1 MTGPRLGVAA
11 GPRPGVAAG
20 PRPGVAAGP
29 RLGVVADDV
38 TGACDLADAVRDAG
52 GSAVVVLGAPA
63 PGLDLPPC
71 DAAVVA
77 LRTRTAP
84 AAQAVAESVAAASW
98 LRDRGASAVYQKYC
112 STFDSTDDGTIGP
125 VADALLDLLGPGAV
139 SVGTPA
145 TPRAGRTQY
154 QGHLFVGDRLLSESP
169 LRHHPLTPM
178 TDPDLVRV
186 LGRQTPRGVGL
197 LPWGALRGPD
207 AGAALAR
214 VVDDGVAHVLVDAL
228 TDEDLDALARVVGAG
243 NGGGGAAGTEPA
255 RIGSAGAGTAGI
267 GSGAPRVDGRPVLLG
282 GAAGFAAALARS
294 WASGAAEPADVPAP
308 RASRGRAL
316 IVSGSCSARTREQV
330 DRFPGPRVP
339 LDADA
344 LAADPDGALA
354 AVLDA
359 LRAAYADGPGPVLV
373 SSSADPD
380 AVRGTQER
388 LGVRRA
394 AAVLERTAGEVAA
407 RAVRDLGVGR
417 LLVAGGETSGAVAS
431 ALGLGVLR
439 VGPAAAPGAPWMVP
453 VDGPAVAVLLKS
465 GNFGDPDL
473 FTTAWEACP

>member
-1 MTGPRLGVAA
+1 MT
-11 GPRPGVAAG
+11 
-20 PRPGVAAGP
+20 GP

-52 GSAVVVLGAPA
+52 GSAVVVLGVPA
-63 PGLDLPPC
+63 PGLDLPAC

-84 AAQAVAESVAAASW
+84 VARAVAESVAAASW
-98 LRDRGASAVYQKYC
+98 LLGRGATAVYQKYC

-154 QGHLFVGDRLLSESP
+154 QGHLFVGDRLLSESS

-186 LGRQTPRGVGL
+186 LGRQTPRGVAL
-197 LPWGALRGPD
+197 LPWGTLHGPD
-207 AGAALAR
+207 AAGALAG
-214 VVDDGVAHVLVDAL
+214 VVDGGAAHVLADAL
-228 TDEDLDALARVVGAG
+228 TDEDLGALAAVVGAPV
-243 NGGGGAAGTEPA
+243 GGG
-255 RIGSAGAGTAGI
+255 
-267 GSGAPRVDGRPVLLG
+267 GRPVLLG
-282 GAAGFAAALARS
+282 GAAGFAAALART
-294 WASGAAEPADVPAP
+294 WSGAAPGSDEPP
-308 RASRGRAL
+308 RARSTGRRAL
-316 IVSGSCSARTREQV
+316 VVSGSCSARTLEQV
-330 DRFPGPRVP
+330 DRFPGPRVL

-344 LAADPDGALA
+344 LAADPDGALD
-354 AVLDA
+354 AVLRDLA
-359 LRAAYADGPGPVLV
+359 AAYAEGPGPVLV

-394 AAVLERTAGEVAA
+394 AEVLEHAAGEVAV

-417 LLVAGGETSGAVAS
+417 LLVAGGETSGAVAA

-439 VGPAAAPGAPWMVP
+439 VGPAAAPGVPWMVP

-465 GNFGDPDL
+465 GNFGGPDL
-473 FTTAWEACP
+473 FTTAWEVCP

>member
-1 MTGPRLGVAA
+1 VT
-11 GPRPGVAAG
+11 
-20 PRPGVAAGP
+20 AGP

-52 GSAVVVLGAPA
+52 GSAVVVLGV
-63 PGLDLPPC
+63 PGPSTTLPPC

-84 AAQAVAESVAAASW
+84 VGQAVAESVAAASW
-98 LRDRGASAVYQKYC
+98 LLARGAATIYQKYC
-112 STFDSTDDGTIGP
+112 STFDSTDEGTIGP

-154 QGHLFVGDRLLSESP
+154 QGHLFVGDRLLSESS

-186 LGRQTPRGVGL
+186 LGRQTARRVGL
-197 LPWGALRGPD
+197 LPWGGLRGPEP
-207 AGAALAR
+207 AAALAR
-214 VVDDGVAHVLVDAL
+214 VVGDGAVHVLADAL
-228 TDEDLDALARVVGAG
+228 TDEDLDTLAGVVGAG
-243 NGGGGAAGTEPA
+243 VVGAGVVGAGVVGAGVVGAAG
-255 RIGSAGAGTAGI
+255 SGAA
-267 GSGAPRVDGRPVLLG
+267 GSGAARRPVLLG
-282 GAAGFAAALARS
+282 GAAGLAGALARS
-294 WASGAAEPADVPAP
+294 WPHDAADAVDPAGT
-308 RASRGRAL
+308 RTTRGRAL
-316 IVSGSCSARTREQV
+316 VVSGSCSARTLEQV
-330 DRFPGPRVP
+330 TRFPGPRVG

-344 LAADPDGALA
+344 LVADPERALE
-354 AVLDA
+354 AVLA
-359 LRAAYADGPGPVLV
+359 GLAAAYADGDGPVLV

-380 AVRGTQER
+380 AVRRTQER

-394 AAVLERTAGEVAA
+394 AETLERAAGEVAA

-417 LLVAGGETSGAVAS
+417 LLVAGGETSGAVAA
-431 ALGLGVLR
+431 ALGLGVLQ
-439 VGPAAAPGAPWMVP
+439 VGPAAAPGVPWMVP

-465 GNFGDPDL
+465 GNFGGPDL

>member
-1 MTGPRLGVAA
+1 MT
-11 GPRPGVAAG
+11 
-20 PRPGVAAGP
+20 GP

-52 GSAVVVLGAPA
+52 GSAVVVLGVPD
-63 PGLDLPPC
+63 PGLDLPSC

-77 LRTRTAP
+77 LRTRTTP

-98 LRDRGASAVYQKYC
+98 LLGRGAAAVYQKYC
-112 STFDSTDDGTIGP
+112 STFDSTDEGTIGP
-125 VADALLDLLGPGAV
+125 VADALLDLLGADTV

-154 QGHLFVGDRLLSESP
+154 QGHLFVGDRLLSESS

-186 LGRQTPRGVGL
+186 LGRQTPRVVGL
-197 LPWGALRGPD
+197 LPWGALHGPD
-207 AGAALAR
+207 AAGALAD
-214 VVDDGVAHVLVDAL
+214 VLGGGAAHVLVDAL
-228 TDEDLDALARVVGAG
+228 TDEDLDALARVVGAA
-243 NGGGGAAGTEPA
+243 GGAGPRGAGPV
-255 RIGSAGAGTAGI
+255 AGAGAGP
-267 GSGAPRVDGRPVLLG
+267 GGRAVDLQRPVLLG
-282 GAAGFAAALARS
+282 GAAGFAAALARA
-294 WASGAAEPADVPAP
+294 WPHDRARAADPAP
-308 RASRGRAL
+308 RSTGGRAL
-316 IVSGSCSARTREQV
+316 VVSGSCSARTREQV
-330 DRFPGPRVP
+330 ARFPGPRVA

-354 AVLDA
+354 VVLRDLA
-359 LRAAYADGPGPVLV
+359 AAYADGPGPVLV

-394 AAVLERTAGEVAA
+394 AEVLEHAAGEVAA

-417 LLVAGGETSGAVAS
+417 LLVAGGETSGAVAA

-439 VGPAAAPGAPWMVP
+439 VGPAAAPGVPWMVP
-453 VDGPAVAVLLKS
+453 VDGPDVAVLLKS
-465 GNFGDPDL
+465 GNFGGPDL
-473 FTTAWEACP
+473 FRTAWKACP

>member
-1 MTGPRLGVAA
+1 MTT
-11 GPRPGVAAG
+11 
-20 PRPGVAAGP
+20 GP

-52 GSAVVVLGAPA
+52 GSAVVVLGV
-63 PGLDLPPC
+63 PGPSMTLPPC

-84 AAQAVAESVAAASW
+84 VGRAVAESVAAASW
-98 LRDRGASAVYQKYC
+98 LLARGAAAIYQKYC
-112 STFDSTDDGTIGP
+112 STFDSTDEGTIGP

-154 QGHLFVGDRLLSESP
+154 QGHLFVGDRLLSESS

-186 LGRQTPRGVGL
+186 LGRQTARRVGL
-197 LPWGALRGPD
+197 LPWGALRGADP
-207 AGAALAR
+207 AAALAR
-214 VVDDGVAHVLVDAL
+214 VVDDGVVHVLVDAL
-228 TDEDLDALARVVGAG
+228 TDDDLGTLAGVVGAG
-243 NGGGGAAGTEPA
+243 VAGAGAAGDGAAERPVLIGGAAGL
-255 RIGSAGAGTAGI
+255 AG
-267 GSGAPRVDGRPVLLG
+267 
-282 GAAGFAAALARS
+282 ALARS
-294 WASGAAEPADVPAP
+294 WPSGPARSDAPTVP
-308 RASRGRAL
+308 RTTRGRAL
-316 IVSGSCSARTREQV
+316 VVSGSCSARTLEQV
-330 DRFPGPRVP
+330 ARFPGPRVE

-344 LAADPDGALA
+344 LAADPERGVDAALTGLADAYGDG
-354 AVLDA
+354 D
-359 LRAAYADGPGPVLV
+359 GPVLV

-388 LGVRRA
+388 LGARRA
-394 AAVLERTAGEVAA
+394 AETLERAAGEVAA

-417 LLVAGGETSGAVAS
+417 LLVAGGETSGAVAA

-439 VGPAAAPGAPWMVP
+439 VGPAAAPGVPWMVP

-465 GNFGDPDL
+465 GNFGGPDL
-473 FTTAWEACP
+473 FTTAWEVCP

>member
-1 MTGPRLGVAA
+1 MT
-11 GPRPGVAAG
+11 
-20 PRPGVAAGP
+20 GP

-52 GSAVVVLGAPA
+52 GSAVVVLGVPA

-84 AAQAVAESVAAASW
+84 VAQAVAESVAAATW
-98 LRDRGASAVYQKYC
+98 LLGRGATAVYQKYC
-112 STFDSTDDGTIGP
+112 STFDSTDEGTIGP
-125 VADALLDLLGPGAV
+125 VADALLDLLGPDAV

-154 QGHLFVGDRLLSESP
+154 QGHLFVGDRLLSESS

-186 LGRQTPRGVGL
+186 LGRQTPRAVGL
-197 LPWGALRGPD
+197 LPWDALRGPGA
-207 AGAALAR
+207 AGALAD
-214 VVDDGVAHVLVDAL
+214 VLGGGAAHVLADAL
-228 TDEDLDALARVVGAG
+228 TDEDLDALAEVVGAAV
-243 NGGGGAAGTEPA
+243 GGRGDGAGDGSGGEAAG
-255 RIGSAGAGTAGI
+255 GS
-267 GSGAPRVDGRPVLLG
+267 DGEVGDGGRRVLLG
-282 GAAGFAAALARS
+282 GAAGFAAALARA
-294 WASGAAEPADVPAP
+294 WPRDRTDPGTPAP
-308 RASRGRAL
+308 RSAGGRAL
-316 IVSGSCSARTREQV
+316 VVSGSCSARTREQV
-330 DRFPGPRVP
+330 DRFPGPRVA

-344 LAADPDGALA
+344 LATDPDGALD
-354 AVLDA
+354 AVLRA
-359 LRAAYADGPGPVLV
+359 LAAAYADGPGPVLV

-394 AAVLERTAGEVAA
+394 AEVLEHAAGEVAA

-417 LLVAGGETSGAVAS
+417 LLVAGGETSGAVAT

-439 VGPAAAPGAPWMVP
+439 VGPAAAPGVPWMVP
-453 VDGPAVAVLLKS
+453 VDGTGVAVLLKS
-465 GNFGDPDL
+465 GNFGGPDL
-473 FTTAWEACP
+473 FSTAWEVCP

>member
-1 MTGPRLGVAA
+1 MT
-11 GPRPGVAAG
+11 
-20 PRPGVAAGP
+20 AGP

-52 GSAVVVLGAPA
+52 GSAVVVLGV
-63 PGLDLPPC
+63 PGPSTTLPPC

-84 AAQAVAESVAAASW
+84 VGQAVAESVAAASW
-98 LRDRGASAVYQKYC
+98 LLARGAATIYQKYC
-112 STFDSTDDGTIGP
+112 STFDSTDEGTIGP

-154 QGHLFVGDRLLSESP
+154 QGHLFVGDRLLSESS

-186 LGRQTPRGVGL
+186 LGRQTARRVGL
-197 LPWGALRGPD
+197 LPWGGLRGPEP
-207 AGAALAR
+207 AAALAR
-214 VVDDGVAHVLVDAL
+214 VVGDGAVHVLADAV
-228 TDEDLDALARVVGAG
+228 TDEDLDTLAGVVGAG
-243 NGGGGAAGTEPA
+243 VVGAAG
-255 RIGSAGAGTAGI
+255 SGAA
-267 GSGAPRVDGRPVLLG
+267 GSGAAQRPVLLG
-282 GAAGFAAALARS
+282 GAAGLAGALARS
-294 WASGAAEPADVPAP
+294 WPHDPADAVDPAGT
-308 RASRGRAL
+308 RTTGGRAL
-316 IVSGSCSARTREQV
+316 VVSGSCSARTLEQV
-330 DRFPGPRVP
+330 ALFPGPRVG

-344 LAADPDGALA
+344 LVADPERALE
-354 AVLDA
+354 AVLA
-359 LRAAYADGPGPVLV
+359 GLAAAYADGDGPVLV

-380 AVRGTQER
+380 AVRRTQER

-394 AAVLERTAGEVAA
+394 AETLERAAGEVAA

-417 LLVAGGETSGAVAS
+417 LLVAGGETSGAVAA
-431 ALGLGVLR
+431 ALGLEVLQ
-439 VGPAAAPGAPWMVP
+439 VGPAAAPGVPWMVP

-465 GNFGDPDL
+465 GNFGGPDL